1 MSLQSSAPAARADA
15 LGPLLRE
22 WRSRRRR
29 SQMDLALDVGVSTR
43 HLSFIETGRSRPSP
57 GVLLALAEQLQ
68 VPLRERNRLLLAAGY
83 APRYAEQPLD
93 APAME
98 PVRQALQRLLD
109 AHDPYPGVA
118 LDRQWNV
125 VLANAAAQGL
135 IGLLPPALRDP
146 PLNLMRASLHPD
158 GFSAHTDNFDDWG
171 RYLVDTLQRLA
182 TSSGDPALLALDAEV
197 RSYPTVQALRER
209 PAPAVPAAPT
219 LLLPCVMRLPQGT
232 LSMFT
237 TLTTFGT
244 PRDVTLDELCVEL
257 FYPADAASQALLRA
271 AAAFQS
277 AQSLHALLQ
286 KTSGSVSLARTA
298 RPSPVIDHVPLSF
311 TSRPALTQSTVAKRT
326 IFST

>member
-1 MSLQSSAPAARADA
+1 MSLQASPTAARVNL

-22 WRSRRRR
+22 WRARRRM

-83 APRYAEQPLD
+83 APRYAERALD

-109 AHDPYPGVA
+109 AHAPYPGVVM
-118 LDRQWNV
+118 DRQWNV
-125 VLANAAAQGL
+125 VLANAPAQAL
-135 IGLLPPALRDP
+135 VALLPPALQGP
-146 PLNLMRASLHPD
+146 PLNMMRAGLHPD
-158 GFSAHTDNFDDWG
+158 GFAAHTANFDEWG

-182 TSSGDPALLALDAEV
+182 TASGDPDLLALDAEV
-197 RSYPTVQALRER
+197 RNYPTVQALPDAPE
-209 PAPAVPAAPT
+209 PALPQAPP
-219 LLLPCVMRLPQGT
+219 LLLPCVLRTPQGQ

-237 TLTTFGT
+237 TLTSFGT

-257 FYPADAASQALLRA
+257 FYPADAASEALLRGIA
-271 AAAFQS
+271 
-277 AQSLHALLQ
+277 
-286 KTSGSVSLARTA
+286 
-298 RPSPVIDHVPLSF
+298 
-311 TSRPALTQSTVAKRT
+311 
-326 IFST
+326 